1 MDNRVVVVAPPVE
14 AWVDKKTKD
23 FHLSF
28 AVPGIDLQNMQ
39 LNLQGHEVTIS
50 GDQKS
55 GDSKQQPDYLRN
67 EFSIGPFERTVML
80 PHTIDVEKLTAR
92 YSNGT
97 VEIVA
102 PVKEMGPKDEGRS
115 TGS

>member
-1 MDNRVVVVAPPVE
+1 MDNRLVVVAPPIE

-23 FHLSF
+23 FHMSF
-28 AVPGIDLQNMQ
+28 AVPRIDLQNVQ
-39 LNLQGHEVTIS
+39 LKLHGHEVTIS
-50 GDQKS
+50 GDQES

-67 EFSIGPFERTVML
+67 EFSIGPFERTIML
-80 PHTIDVEKLTAR
+80 PYTIDVEKLTAR

-102 PVKEMGPKDEGRS
+102 PVKEMRPKDEGRS